1 METALPYAI
10 YDSDLNGG
18 PQILKRHY
26 YSEADYILGLS
37 TSANKSILVALEL
50 VNNGPAFQGADG
62 TIVTGATFYLVANLN
77 PQEAM
82 EDSYVPG
89 SLDKVFIK
97 DHTTQVNITINSLA
111 NATYGLPNL
120 DIPRVTVGLS
130 VNLNWGDGLYFEDTE
145 L

>member
-1 METALPYAI
+1 
-10 YDSDLNGG
+10 
-18 PQILKRHY
+18 
-26 YSEADYILGLS
+26 
-37 TSANKSILVALEL
+37 
-50 VNNGPAFQGADG
+50 
-62 TIVTGATFYLVANLN
+62 
-77 PQEAM
+77 
-82 EDSYVPG
+82 
-89 SLDKVFIK
+89 VFIK